1 MPIKKPLKQYRA
13 FLGMAEADNLAEEGA
28 GLAGKGGFSGIGTEF
43 EIVEAR
49 GGGRQ

>member
-1 MPIKKPLKQYRA
+1 MPIKKPLKQYWA
-13 FLGMAEADNLAEEGA
+13 FFVAEADNLAEESA